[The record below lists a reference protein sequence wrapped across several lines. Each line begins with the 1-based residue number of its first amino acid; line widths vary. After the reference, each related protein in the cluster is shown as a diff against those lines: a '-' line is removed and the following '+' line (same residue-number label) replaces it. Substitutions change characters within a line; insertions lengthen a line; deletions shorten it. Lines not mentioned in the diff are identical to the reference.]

1 MSAVVGAMVPS
12 SWMLMDI
19 YECSWAYMSMVPWSL
34 MCTNEC
40 ALALEHSYSLMRT
53 HIKQPWALMSIAQ
66 WPQKHSWVL
75 RSIRDYST
83 MVPLK
88 LIAPWHHSDQCL
100 RVLRSAHGGSWMF
113 MGALECSWVFLSDP
127 ECSSSWFSDKWK
139 MLIPKMILFLYF
151 GNILVKIS
159 PNKNKLDSFRWYI
172 SVVIFI
178 VLVCCS
184 YLEWNLA
191 LKLGPI

>member
-1 MSAVVGAMVPS
+1 MSTLEHLSALISKVPRHYEGNWCHGVKLMNAHQLSWVLLAPWCHAHECSWILMSAH
-12 SWMLMDI
+12 
-19 YECSWAYMSMVPWSL
+19 ECSWAAMSIHEQPWAYMSMVPWSL

-66 WPQKHSWVL
+66 RPQKHSWVL

-139 MLIPKMILFLYF
+139 
-151 GNILVKIS
+151 
-159 PNKNKLDSFRWYI
+159 
-172 SVVIFI
+172 
-178 VLVCCS
+178 C
-184 YLEWNLA
+184 
-191 LKLGPI
+191 